1 MAKILG
7 EPFESFVNIQVDI
20 RQKSLGRKQKTT
32 DDLKVFNANTPWI
45 RLSSSVE
52 IEEGR
57 AKKLASSLGVS
68 LGSVVGRNL
77 AKKLVLFAGVADGAN
92 ADGSQKGGITQGGF
106 DGSYGFLT
114 GTAQGYK
121 PMPGITSIST
131 SYKNNGSLKQ
141 AQIQLKCFSRTQF
154 EAIETIYLRLGYT
167 MTLEWGHSLYYNNG
181 GKIQNMTSLQ
191 VPNIL
196 FTESVINPREEGKAA
211 AAKAGTD
218 SNRRDAAYYD
228 AERKAR
234 ANLAKRGK
242 MPVRIR
248 EVIQQNREKTG
259 GNYDA
264 MLAKVSNFSWT
275 LNSDLSYTVVLSLIS
290 VGDIIDSLKM
300 NLGGNS
306 QSTRTVA
313 INIGT
318 ENENFINTRLSRTQ
332 SLLHEFFYDL
342 TERVVAPSGKAQL
355 NAAANN
361 ALAAVDAAEAVDDFV
376 PIITQKIGKEAID
389 AILAKWITPFEDLK
403 EFLLGKKTKPL
414 FPANVGPADTFRQPG
429 SGNLK
434 RNDTEWAFADG
445 GIDGD
450 TQKEYDRLRA
460 LLPKTSP
467 LYKEMYYTPS
477 TLTRNL
483 KAELMSLDL
492 DVKPDFDPTTL
503 KPIITEE
510 DVLYVSK
517 RTYADRKVSG
527 TIIPTTWDRL
537 RMEDF
542 LAVKTM
548 LETLRT
554 DFSPGGKLVTITIL
568 PATTTTPAIDN
579 TSEIK
584 YFRDQAVSKYSR
596 HSQNII
602 VRLISEG
609 RSDLSSNFQH
619 PEYEVDNAQDYILF

>member
-376 PIITQKIGKEAID
+376 PIITQKIVKAID
-389 AILAKWITPFEDLK
+389 AILAKWITPFENLK

-414 FPANVGPADTFRQPG
+414 FPANVRPEATFMRPG
-429 SGNLK
+429 YDHLRS
-434 RNDTEWAFADG
+434 NDTEWAFADG

-467 LYKEMYYTPS
+467 LYKQMYYTPS

-517 RTYADRKVSG
+517 RTYTDRKVSG

-584 YFRDQAVSKYSR
+584 YFRDQAASKYSR

-602 VRLISEG
+602 VRLINLG
-609 RSDLSSNFQH
+609 RSDIDSNFQH

>member
-1 MAKILG
+1 
-7 EPFESFVNIQVDI
+7 
-20 RQKSLGRKQKTT
+20 
-32 DDLKVFNANTPWI
+32 
-45 RLSSSVE
+45 
-52 IEEGR
+52 
-57 AKKLASSLGVS
+57 
-68 LGSVVGRNL
+68 
-77 AKKLVLFAGVADGAN
+77 
-92 ADGSQKGGITQGGF
+92 
-106 DGSYGFLT
+106 
-114 GTAQGYK
+114 
-121 PMPGITSIST
+121 
-131 SYKNNGSLKQ
+131 
-141 AQIQLKCFSRTQF
+141 
-154 EAIETIYLRLGYT
+154 

-196 FTESVINPREEGKAA
+196 FTESVINPQEEGKAA

-218 SNRRDAAYYD
+218 SNRRDAAYFD

-275 LNSDLSYTVVLSLIS
+275 LNSDLSYTVVLSLVS

-355 NAAANN
+355 DAAANN
-361 ALAAVDAAEAVDDFV
+361 ALAAVDAAEAVEDFV
-376 PIITQKIGKEAID
+376 PIVTQKIGKEAID
-389 AILAKWITPFEDLK
+389 AILAKWITPFENLK

-414 FPANVGPADTFRQPG
+414 FPADVRPEETFRQPR
-429 SGNLK
+429 SQHL
-434 RNDTEWAFADG
+434 RRDDTEWAFADG

-467 LYKEMYYTPS
+467 LYKSMYSTPS

-483 KAELMSLDL
+483 KAELMFLDL

-548 LETLRT
+548 LETLRR

-609 RSDLSSNFQH
+609 RSDLNSNFKH